1 MDDKLLN
8 RSEFL
13 KLLAL
18 GGAGLAFFRANPE
31 KAFAALA
38 AHEKALAGAEQALDE
53 AALQGDAAAARAA
66 GTVLAV
72 AKGTSASSNVKRAV
86 AAVGGM
92 KRFVHSGDTVVIK
105 PNICTTRAPKYAAT
119 TNPQV
124 VGTLVSLARAAGAG
138 RVVVM
143 DNPISADPSAAYSA
157 SGISS
162 AVKAAGG
169 TMKIM
174 SRAASAYRNY
184 AMPGHFLGSF
194 PLYPDFVNADVLIN
208 VPIVKQHG
216 STGLTIAGK
225 NLMGCTWNRSKMH
238 KSLSQSIAEVN
249 AKLRPELTV
258 VDAMRILVRNGPT
271 GGNLADVKVKNTV
284 LACTDW
290 VAADT
295 YAASRVFGMAAGKV
309 PYLKAAANM
318 GLGTMNL
325 GSVSIKNV

>member
-1 MDDKLLN
+1 MDDKPLS

-18 GGAGLAFFRANPE
+18 GGAGLAFLRANPE
-31 KAFAALA
+31 KALAALA
-38 AHEKALAGAEQALDE
+38 AHEGALDA
-53 AALQGDAAAARAA
+53 AALNGDAAAAHAA

-72 AKGTSASSNVKRAV
+72 AKGTSASSNVRRAV
-86 AAVGGM
+86 AAIGGM

-143 DNPISADPSAAYSA
+143 DNPISADPTAAYSA
-157 SGISS
+157 SGIRS
-162 AVKAAGG
+162 AVTAARG
-169 TMKIM
+169 TMKVM

-184 AMPGHFLGSF
+184 AMPGHFLGNF

-271 GGNLADVKVKNTV
+271 GGNLADVRVKNTV

-295 YAASRVFGMAAGKV
+295 YAASRVFGMAANRV
-309 PYLKAAANM
+309 PYLQAAAAM
-318 GLGTMNL
+318 HLGTTNL
-325 GSVSIKNV
+325 GSVTIRNV

>member
-1 MDDKLLN
+1 M
-8 RSEFL
+8 
-13 KLLAL
+13 
-18 GGAGLAFFRANPE
+18 
-31 KAFAALA
+31 
-38 AHEKALAGAEQALDE
+38 
-53 AALQGDAAAARAA
+53 
-66 GTVLAV
+66 

-105 PNICTTRAPKYAAT
+105 PNICTTRAPQYAAT

-124 VGTLVSLARAAGAG
+124 VGTLVSLARAAGG

-143 DNPISADPSAAYSA
+143 DNPISADPTSAYSRQRHQ
-157 SGISS
+157 
-162 AVKAAGG
+162 VRRAGRRRLHEG
-169 TMKIM
+169 HEPGEVRLPQLP
-174 SRAASAYRNY
+174 S
-184 AMPGHFLGSF
+184 PGHFLGNF
-194 PLYPDFVNADVLIN
+194 PLHPDFVNADVLIN

-249 AKLRPELTV
+249 AKLRPELTI

-325 GSVSIKNV
+325 GRVTIKNV

>member
-1 MDDKLLN
+1 MDDRLLN

-38 AHEKALAGAEQALDE
+38 AHEEVLAGAEQALDV
-53 AALQGDAAAARAA
+53 AALNGDAAAARAA

-105 PNICTTRAPKYAAT
+105 PNICTTRAPQYAAT

-124 VGTLVSLARAAGAG
+124 VGTLVSLARAAGG

-143 DNPISADPSAAYSA
+143 DNPISADPTSAYAA
-157 SGISS
+157 SGIKS
-162 AVKAAGG
+162 AVQAAGG
-169 TMKIM
+169 SMKVM
-174 SRAASAYRNY
+174 SRAKSAYRNY
-184 AMPGHFLGSF
+184 HLPGHFLGNF

-249 AKLRPELTV
+249 AKLRPELTI

-284 LACTDW
+284 LACPDW

-325 GSVSIKNV
+325 GRVTIKNV